1 MKKAFALILA
11 SALLFCGCSK
21 ATVIDSQPS
30 SSVSSSS
37 VSETSDS
44 IVSEGTTESTVETT
58 VETTAET
65 TAETTEADNGYR
77 DLSDPDLL
85 EYIEDTAY
93 EELVSEIDNDKYV
106 VQNVEAIYISEE
118 YLEELEY
125 NSKQN
130 IFFGY
135 TLDEIDAQFK
145 GDRYVFTLGDEGET
159 VVKPF
164 ENYDDTTEKV
174 IRNVAIGT
182 GVILVCVVITVVT
195 DGVGAPAACAIFA
208 CAAKGAA
215 IGSISGAAIGGL
227 SAGILTGIQTHD
239 TDAALKAAM
248 LQGSEGF
255 KWGAITGAI
264 SGGVTEAAGLYG
276 ATLAPNSTL
285 TMNDVALIQKE
296 SKYPLDVIRQF
307 HSMEE
312 YNVFRSANLEAT
324 LVNGKTALIQQ
335 VPMTEENIALMNA
348 GNAPLDVNGVP
359 YELHHIGQTND
370 STLAI
375 LTQDQHRG
383 KGSFSIL
390 HDWFGESR
398 IDRNY
403 FNKVTK
409 PDFWVAYVKAYTV

>member
-1 MKKAFALILA
+1 MKKVISLILI
-11 SALLFCGCSK
+11 SAMLFCGCSK
-21 ATVIDSQPS
+21 ATTVESQS
-30 SSVSSSS
+30 SSAISSSSTTETSDSS
-37 VSETSDS
+37 VSESTS
-44 IVSEGTTESTVETT
+44 ETT
-58 VETTAET
+58 K
-65 TAETTEADNGYR
+65 ADNGYR

-85 EYIEDTAY
+85 DYIEDTAY
-93 EELVSEIDNDKYV
+93 EELVSKIDNDKYV

-135 TLDEIDAQFK
+135 TLDEVDAQFK
-145 GDRYVFTLGDEGET
+145 GERYVFTLGDEGET

-164 ENYDDTTEKV
+164 ESYDETTEKI

-182 GVILVCVVITVVT
+182 GVILVCVVITVAT
-195 DGVGAPAACAIFA
+195 EGAGAPAACAIFA

-239 TDAALKAAM
+239 KDAAMKAAA

-276 ATLAPNSTL
+276 ATLAPNSSL

-296 SKYPLDVIRQF
+296 TKYPLDVIKQF

-312 YNVFRSANLEAT
+312 YNVFKAANLKSA

-335 VPMTEENIALMNA
+335 VPMTEENIALMKA
-348 GNAPLDVNGVP
+348 GKAPLDANGVP
-359 YELHHIGQTND
+359 FELHHVGQTND

-383 KGSFSIL
+383 KGTFKIL

-398 IDRNY
+398 IDRKL
-403 FNKVTK
+403 FDSVTK
-409 PDFWVAYVKAYTV
+409 PEFWKAYVTTYTA

>member
-1 MKKAFALILA
+1 MKKVIALILS

-21 ATVIDSQPS
+21 ATAVDSQS
-30 SSVSSSS
+30 SSSDSSSSATETSDSS
-37 VSETSDS
+37 VSES
-44 IVSEGTTESTVETT
+44 
-58 VETTAET
+58 

-85 EYIEDTAY
+85 DYIEDTAY

-135 TLDEIDAQFK
+135 TLDEVDAQFK
-145 GDRYVFTLGDEGET
+145 GERYVFTLGDEGET

-164 ENYDDTTEKV
+164 ESYDETTEKI

-182 GVILVCVVITVVT
+182 GVILVCVVITVAT
-195 DGVGAPAACAIFA
+195 EGAGAPAACAIFA

-239 TDAALKAAM
+239 KDAALKAAA

-296 SKYPLDVIRQF
+296 TKYPLDVIKQF

-312 YNVFRSANLEAT
+312 YNVFKAANLKSA
-324 LVNGKTALIQQ
+324 LVNGKTALVQQ
-335 VPMTEENIALMNA
+335 VPMTEENIALMKA
-348 GNAPLDVNGVP
+348 GKAPLDANGVP
-359 YELHHIGQTND
+359 FELHHVGQTND

-383 KGSFSIL
+383 KGTFKIL

-398 IDRNY
+398 IDRKLFDN
-403 FNKVTK
+403 VTK
-409 PDFWVAYVKAYTV
+409 PEFWKAYVTNFAT

>member
-1 MKKAFALILA
+1 MKKVIALILI
-11 SALLFCGCSK
+11 SAMLFCGCSK
-21 ATVIDSQPS
+21 TTTVESQAS

-37 VSETSDS
+37 ATETSDS
-44 IVSEGTTESTVETT
+44 TSVSES
-58 VETTAET
+58 TAET
-65 TAETTEADNGYR
+65 TKADNGYR

-85 EYIEDTAY
+85 DYIEDTAY
-93 EELVSEIDNDKYV
+93 EELVSKIDNDKYV

-135 TLDEIDAQFK
+135 TLDEVDAQFK

-164 ENYDDTTEKV
+164 ESYDETTEKI

-182 GVILVCVVITVVT
+182 GVILVCVVITVAT
-195 DGVGAPAACAIFA
+195 EGAGAPAACAIFA

-239 TDAALKAAM
+239 KDAALKAAA

-285 TMNDVALIQKE
+285 TMNDVAIIQKE
-296 SKYPLDVIRQF
+296 TKYPLDVIKQF

-312 YNVFRSANLEAT
+312 YNVFKAANLKSA
-324 LVNGKTALIQQ
+324 LVNGKTALVQQ
-335 VPMTEENIALMNA
+335 VPMTEENIALMKA
-348 GNAPLDVNGVP
+348 GKAPLDANGVP
-359 YELHHIGQTND
+359 FELHHVGQTND

-383 KGSFSIL
+383 KGTFKIL

-398 IDRNY
+398 IDRKLFDN
-403 FNKVTK
+403 VTK
-409 PDFWVAYVKAYTV
+409 PEFWKAYVTTYAT

>member
-1 MKKAFALILA
+1 MKKVIALILI
-11 SALLFCGCSK
+11 SALLFCGCSE
-21 ATVIDSQPS
+21 ATTVDSQS

-37 VSETSDS
+37 TNVTVTSDS
-44 IVSEGTTESTVETT
+44 SVSES
-58 VETTAET
+58 
-65 TAETTEADNGYR
+65 TAETTESDNGYR

-85 EYIEDTAY
+85 DYIEDTAY
-93 EELVSEIDNDKYV
+93 EELVNKIDNDKYV

-135 TLDEIDAQFK
+135 TLDEVDAQFK
-145 GDRYVFTLGDEGET
+145 GERYVFTLGDEGET

-164 ENYDDTTEKV
+164 ESYDETTEKI

-182 GVILVCVVITVVT
+182 GVILVCVVITVAT
-195 DGVGAPAACAIFA
+195 EGAGAPAACAIFA

-239 TDAALKAAM
+239 KDAAMKAAA

-264 SGGVTEAAGLYG
+264 SGGVTEAVGLYG

-296 SKYPLDVIRQF
+296 TKYPLDVIKQF

-312 YNVFRSANLEAT
+312 YNVFKAANLKSV
-324 LVNGKTALIQQ
+324 LVNGKTALVQQ
-335 VPMTEENIALMNA
+335 VPMTEENIALMKA
-348 GNAPLDVNGVP
+348 GKAPLDANGVP
-359 YELHHIGQTND
+359 FELHHVGQTND

-383 KGSFSIL
+383 KGTFKIL

-398 IDRNY
+398 IDRKLFDN
-403 FNKVTK
+403 VTK
-409 PDFWVAYVKAYTV
+409 PEFWKAYVAINAT

>member
-1 MKKAFALILA
+1 MKRIIALILI
-11 SALLFCGCSK
+11 SALLFCGCTK
-21 ATVIDSQPS
+21 APAVDSQPS

-37 VSETSDS
+37 ATETSDS
-44 IVSEGTTESTVETT
+44 SVSES
-58 VETTAET
+58 TAET
-65 TAETTEADNGYR
+65 TAADNGYR

-85 EYIEDTAY
+85 DYIEDTAY

-135 TLDEIDAQFK
+135 TLDEVDAQFK
-145 GDRYVFTLGDEGET
+145 GERYVFTLGDEGET

-164 ENYDDTTEKV
+164 ENYDETTEKI

-182 GVILVCVVITVVT
+182 GVILVCVVITVAT
-195 DGVGAPAACAIFA
+195 EGAGAPAACAIFA

-239 TDAALKAAM
+239 KDAAMKAAA

-296 SKYPLDVIRQF
+296 TKYPLDVIKQF

-312 YNVFRSANLEAT
+312 YNVFKAANLKSA

-335 VPMTEENIALMNA
+335 VPMTEENIALMKA
-348 GNAPLDVNGVP
+348 GKAPLDVNGVP
-359 YELHHIGQTND
+359 FELHHVGQTND

-383 KGSFSIL
+383 KGTFKIL

-398 IDRNY
+398 IDRKLFDN
-403 FNKVTK
+403 VTK
-409 PDFWVAYVKAYTV
+409 PEFWKAYVTTYTA

>member
-1 MKKAFALILA
+1 MKKVITLILI
-11 SALLFCGCSK
+11 SALLLCSCSK
-21 ATVIDSQPS
+21 ATTVDSQSS

-37 VSETSDS
+37 ATETSDS
-44 IVSEGTTESTVETT
+44 TSVSES
-58 VETTAET
+58 TAET
-65 TAETTEADNGYR
+65 TKADNGYR

-85 EYIEDTAY
+85 DYIEDTAY
-93 EELVSEIDNDKYV
+93 EELVSKIDNDKYV

-135 TLDEIDAQFK
+135 TLDEVDAQFK

-164 ENYDDTTEKV
+164 ESYDETTEKI

-182 GVILVCVVITVVT
+182 GVILVCVVITVAT
-195 DGVGAPAACAIFA
+195 EGAGAPAACAIFA

-239 TDAALKAAM
+239 KDAALKAAA

-276 ATLAPNSTL
+276 ATLNPKGNL

-296 SKYPLDVIRQF
+296 TKYPLDVIKQF

-312 YNVFRSANLEAT
+312 YNAFKAANLKTA
-324 LVNGKTALIQQ
+324 LVNGKTALVQQ
-335 VPMTEENIALMNA
+335 VPMTEENIALMKA
-348 GNAPLDVNGVP
+348 GNAPLDANGNP
-359 YELHHIGQTND
+359 FELHHVGQKND
-370 STLAI
+370 GTLAI
-375 LTQDQHRG
+375 LTEGQHRG
-383 KGSFSIL
+383 KDIYKVL
-390 HDWFGESR
+390 HPNGNKQPSE
-398 IDRNY
+398 IDRKL
-403 FNKVTK
+403 FDTVIK
-409 PDFWVAYVKAYTV
+409 PNFWKAYAEMFTT

>member
-1 MKKAFALILA
+1 MKKVITLILI
-11 SALLFCGCSK
+11 SALLLCSCSK
-21 ATVIDSQPS
+21 ATTVDSQFS

-37 VSETSDS
+37 ATETSDS
-44 IVSEGTTESTVETT
+44 TSVSES
-58 VETTAET
+58 TAET
-65 TAETTEADNGYR
+65 TKADNGYR

-85 EYIEDTAY
+85 DYIEDTAY
-93 EELVSEIDNDKYV
+93 EELVSKIDNDKYV

-135 TLDEIDAQFK
+135 TLDEVDAQFK

-164 ENYDDTTEKV
+164 ESYDETTEKI

-182 GVILVCVVITVVT
+182 GVILVCVVITVAT
-195 DGVGAPAACAIFA
+195 EGAGAPAACAIFA

-239 TDAALKAAM
+239 KDAALKAAA

-296 SKYPLDVIRQF
+296 TKYPLDVIKQF

-312 YNVFRSANLEAT
+312 YNVFKAANLTSA
-324 LVNGKTALIQQ
+324 LVNGKTALVQQ
-335 VPMTEENIALMNA
+335 VPMTEENIALMKA
-348 GNAPLDVNGVP
+348 GKAPLDANGVP
-359 YELHHIGQTND
+359 FELHHVGQTND

-383 KGSFSIL
+383 KGTFKIL

-398 IDRNY
+398 IDRKLFDN
-403 FNKVTK
+403 VTK
-409 PDFWVAYVKAYTV
+409 PEFWKAYVTTFAT

>member
-1 MKKAFALILA
+1 MKKVITLILI
-11 SALLFCGCSK
+11 SALLLCSCSK
-21 ATVIDSQPS
+21 ATTVDSQSS

-37 VSETSDS
+37 ATETSDS
-44 IVSEGTTESTVETT
+44 TSVSES
-58 VETTAET
+58 TAET
-65 TAETTEADNGYR
+65 TKADNGYR

-85 EYIEDTAY
+85 DYIEDTAY
-93 EELVSEIDNDKYV
+93 EELVSKIDNDKYV

-135 TLDEIDAQFK
+135 TLDEVDAQFK

-164 ENYDDTTEKV
+164 ESYDETTEKI

-182 GVILVCVVITVVT
+182 GVILVCVVITVAT
-195 DGVGAPAACAIFA
+195 EGAGAPAACAIFA

-239 TDAALKAAM
+239 KDAALKAAA

-296 SKYPLDVIRQF
+296 TKYPLDVIKQF

-312 YNVFRSANLEAT
+312 YNVFKAANLKSA
-324 LVNGKTALIQQ
+324 LVNGKTALVQQ
-335 VPMTEENIALMNA
+335 VPMTEENIALMKA
-348 GNAPLDVNGVP
+348 GKAPLDANGVP
-359 YELHHIGQTND
+359 FELHHVGQTND

-383 KGSFSIL
+383 KGTFKIL

-398 IDRNY
+398 IDRKLFDN
-403 FNKVTK
+403 VTK
-409 PDFWVAYVKAYTV
+409 PEFWKAYVTTFAT

>member
-1 MKKAFALILA
+1 MKKVIALIL
-11 SALLFCGCSK
+11 SSVLLFCGCSK
-21 ATVIDSQPS
+21 ATVVESQ
-30 SSVSSSS
+30 SSSS
-37 VSETSDS
+37 ISSSFTTETSDS
-44 IVSEGTTESTVETT
+44 SAPESTS
-58 VETTAET
+58 
-65 TAETTEADNGYR
+65 ETTEADNGYR
-77 DLSDPDLL
+77 DLGDPDLL
-85 EYIEDTAY
+85 DYIEDTAY
-93 EELVSEIDNDKYV
+93 EELVNQIDNDKYV

-135 TLDEIDAQFK
+135 TLDEVDAQFK

-164 ENYDDTTEKV
+164 ESYDETTEKI

-182 GVILVCVVITVVT
+182 GVILVCVVITVAT
-195 DGVGAPAACAIFA
+195 EGAGAPAACAIFA

-239 TDAALKAAM
+239 KDAALKAAA

-276 ATLAPNSTL
+276 ATLAPNSSL

-296 SKYPLDVIRQF
+296 TKYPLDVIKQF

-312 YNVFRSANLEAT
+312 YNVFKAANLKSA

-335 VPMTEENIALMNA
+335 VPMTEENIALMKA
-348 GNAPLDVNGVP
+348 GKAPLDANGVP
-359 YELHHIGQTND
+359 FELHHVGQTND

-383 KGSFSIL
+383 KGTFKIL

-398 IDRNY
+398 IDRKL
-403 FNKVTK
+403 FDSVTK
-409 PDFWVAYVKAYTV
+409 PEFWKAYVTTYTA

>member
-1 MKKAFALILA
+1 MKKVVALILT

-30 SSVSSSS
+30 SLVSTSS

-44 IVSEGTTESTVETT
+44 SVSESA
-58 VETTAET
+58 AET
-65 TAETTEADNGYR
+65 TTEATNETSAETTEFDNGYR

-85 EYIEDTAY
+85 DYIEDTAY
-93 EELVSEIDNDKYV
+93 EELVNEIDNDKYV

-135 TLDEIDAQFK
+135 TLDEVDAQFK
-145 GDRYVFTLGDEGET
+145 GERYVFTLGDEGET

-164 ENYDDTTEKV
+164 ESYDDTTEKV

-195 DGVGAPAACAIFA
+195 DGAGAPAACAIFA

-264 SGGVTEAAGLYG
+264 SGGVTEAVGLYG
-276 ATLAPNSTL
+276 ATLGPNSTL

-312 YNVFRSANLEAT
+312 YNVFKSANLEAS

-335 VPMTEENIALMNA
+335 VPMTEENIALMKA

-375 LTQDQHRG
+375 LTRDQHRG
-383 KGSFSIL
+383 KGAFSIL

-398 IDRNY
+398 IDRNL
-403 FNKVTK
+403 FNSVTK
-409 PDFWVAYVKAYTV
+409 PEFWQAYVKAYAV

>member
-1 MKKAFALILA
+1 MKKVITLILI
-11 SALLFCGCSK
+11 SALLLCSCSK
-21 ATVIDSQPS
+21 ATTVDSQSS

-37 VSETSDS
+37 ATETSDS
-44 IVSEGTTESTVETT
+44 TSVSES
-58 VETTAET
+58 TAET
-65 TAETTEADNGYR
+65 TKADNGYR

-85 EYIEDTAY
+85 DYIEDTAY
-93 EELVSEIDNDKYV
+93 EELVSKIDNDKYV

-135 TLDEIDAQFK
+135 TLDEVDAQFK

-164 ENYDDTTEKV
+164 ESYDETTEKI

-182 GVILVCVVITVVT
+182 GIILVCVVITVAT
-195 DGVGAPAACAIFA
+195 EGAGAPAACAIFA

-239 TDAALKAAM
+239 KDAALKAAA

-296 SKYPLDVIRQF
+296 TKYPLDVIKQF

-312 YNVFRSANLEAT
+312 YNVFKAANLKSA
-324 LVNGKTALIQQ
+324 LVNGKTALVQQ
-335 VPMTEENIALMNA
+335 VPMTEENIALMKA
-348 GNAPLDVNGVP
+348 GKAPLDANGVP
-359 YELHHIGQTND
+359 FELHHVGQTND

-383 KGSFSIL
+383 KGTFKIL

-398 IDRNY
+398 IDRKLFDN
-403 FNKVTK
+403 VTK
-409 PDFWVAYVKAYTV
+409 PEFWKAYVTTFAT

>member
-1 MKKAFALILA
+1 MKKVITLILI
-11 SALLFCGCSK
+11 SALLLCGCSK
-21 ATVIDSQPS
+21 ATTVDSQSS

-37 VSETSDS
+37 ATETSDS
-44 IVSEGTTESTVETT
+44 TSVSES
-58 VETTAET
+58 TAET
-65 TAETTEADNGYR
+65 TKADNGYR

-85 EYIEDTAY
+85 DYIEDTAY
-93 EELVSEIDNDKYV
+93 EELVSKIDNDKYV

-135 TLDEIDAQFK
+135 TLDEVDAQFK

-164 ENYDDTTEKV
+164 ESYDETTEKI

-182 GVILVCVVITVVT
+182 GVILVCVVITVAT
-195 DGVGAPAACAIFA
+195 EGAGAPAACAIFA

-239 TDAALKAAM
+239 KDAALKAAA

-296 SKYPLDVIRQF
+296 TKYPLDVIKQF

-312 YNVFRSANLEAT
+312 YNVFKAANLKSA
-324 LVNGKTALIQQ
+324 LVNGKTALVQQ
-335 VPMTEENIALMNA
+335 VPMTEENIALMKA
-348 GNAPLDVNGVP
+348 GKAPLDANGVP
-359 YELHHIGQTND
+359 FELHHVGQTND

-383 KGSFSIL
+383 KGTFKIL

-398 IDRNY
+398 IDRKLFDN
-403 FNKVTK
+403 VTK
-409 PDFWVAYVKAYTV
+409 PEFWKAYVTTFAT

>member
-1 MKKAFALILA
+1 MKKAIALILT

-21 ATVIDSQPS
+21 ATAVDSQSS

-37 VSETSDS
+37 VTETSNPS
-44 IVSEGTTESTVETT
+44 VPEN
-58 VETTAET
+58 TAET
-65 TAETTEADNGYR
+65 TKADNGYR

-85 EYIEDTAY
+85 DYIEDTAY
-93 EELVSEIDNDKYV
+93 EELVNQIDNDKYI

-135 TLDEIDAQFK
+135 TLDEVDAQFK

-164 ENYDDTTEKV
+164 ESYDETTEKI

-182 GVILVCVVITVVT
+182 GVILICVVITVAT
-195 DGVGAPAACAIFA
+195 EGAGAPAACAIFA

-239 TDAALKAAM
+239 KDAALKAAA

-264 SGGVTEAAGLYG
+264 SGGATEAAGLYG

-296 SKYPLDVIRQF
+296 TKYPLDVIKQF

-312 YNVFRSANLEAT
+312 YNVFKAANLKSA
-324 LVNGKTALIQQ
+324 LVNGKTALVQQ
-335 VPMTEENIALMNA
+335 VPMTEENIALMKA
-348 GNAPLDVNGVP
+348 GKAPLDANGVP
-359 YELHHIGQTND
+359 FELHHIGQTND

-383 KGSFSIL
+383 KGTFKIL

-398 IDRNY
+398 IDRKLFDN
-403 FNKVTK
+403 VTK
-409 PDFWVAYVKAYTV
+409 PEFWKAYVTNFVA

>member
-1 MKKAFALILA
+1 MKKVIALILS

-21 ATVIDSQPS
+21 ATAVDSQSS

-37 VSETSDS
+37 ATETSDS
-44 IVSEGTTESTVETT
+44 SVSES
-58 VETTAET
+58 

-85 EYIEDTAY
+85 DYIEDTAY

-135 TLDEIDAQFK
+135 TLDEVDAQFK
-145 GDRYVFTLGDEGET
+145 GERYVFTLGDEGET

-164 ENYDDTTEKV
+164 ESYDETTEKI

-182 GVILVCVVITVVT
+182 GVILVCVVITVAT
-195 DGVGAPAACAIFA
+195 EGAGAPAACAIFA

-239 TDAALKAAM
+239 KDAALKAAA

-296 SKYPLDVIRQF
+296 TKYPLDVIKQF

-312 YNVFRSANLEAT
+312 YNVFKAANLKSA
-324 LVNGKTALIQQ
+324 LVNGKTALVQQ
-335 VPMTEENIALMNA
+335 VPMTEENIALMKA
-348 GNAPLDVNGVP
+348 GKAPLDANGVP
-359 YELHHIGQTND
+359 FELHHVGQTND

-383 KGSFSIL
+383 KGTFKIL

-398 IDRNY
+398 IDRKLFDN
-403 FNKVTK
+403 VTK
-409 PDFWVAYVKAYTV
+409 PEFWKAYVTNFAT

>member
-1 MKKAFALILA
+1 MKKVIALILS
-11 SALLFCGCSK
+11 SALLFCGCSQ
-21 ATVIDSQPS
+21 ATAVDSQS
-30 SSVSSSS
+30 SSSDSSSSATETSDSS
-37 VSETSDS
+37 VSES
-44 IVSEGTTESTVETT
+44 TT
-58 VETTAET
+58 
-65 TAETTEADNGYR
+65 ETTEADNGYR

-85 EYIEDTAY
+85 DYIEDTAY

-135 TLDEIDAQFK
+135 TLDEVDAQFK

-164 ENYDDTTEKV
+164 ESYDETTEKI

-182 GVILVCVVITVVT
+182 GVILVCVVITVAT
-195 DGVGAPAACAIFA
+195 EGAGAPAACAIFA

-239 TDAALKAAM
+239 KDAALKAAA

-276 ATLAPNSTL
+276 ATLAPNSSL

-296 SKYPLDVIRQF
+296 TKYPLDVIKQF

-312 YNVFRSANLEAT
+312 YNVFKAANLKSA

-335 VPMTEENIALMNA
+335 VPMTEENIALMKA
-348 GNAPLDVNGVP
+348 GKAPLDANGVP
-359 YELHHIGQTND
+359 FELHHVGQTND

-383 KGSFSIL
+383 KGTFKIL

-398 IDRNY
+398 IDRKL
-403 FNKVTK
+403 FDSVTK
-409 PDFWVAYVKAYTV
+409 PEFWKAYVTTYTA

>member
-1 MKKAFALILA
+1 MKKAFALLLA

-21 ATVIDSQPS
+21 VTVIDSQPS
-30 SSVSSSS
+30 SSVSSNS

-44 IVSEGTTESTVETT
+44 SVSESTAETT

-85 EYIEDTAY
+85 DYIEDTAY

-145 GDRYVFTLGDEGET
+145 DERYVFTLGDEGET

-164 ENYDDTTEKV
+164 ESYDDTTEKV

-195 DGVGAPAACAIFA
+195 DGVVTGVVTGEALGTTDIMITWEQQEIDGITYVDGIMIVNKTYSIPASYI
-208 CAAKGAA
+208 
-215 IGSISGAAIGGL
+215 
-227 SAGILTGIQTHD
+227 
-239 TDAALKAAM
+239 
-248 LQGSEGF
+248 
-255 KWGAITGAI
+255 
-264 SGGVTEAAGLYG
+264 
-276 ATLAPNSTL
+276 APNSEGYEYCASCLTSETMTAFNNMQADAQALGLNLYISSGYRSYSYQENLYNNYVYQDGKEAADTYSARPGHSEHQTGLAFDLNTIDDSFAYTDEGKWVAQNCYKYGLILRYPEGKEKQTGYKYESWHLRYVGTELAEKLYNNGNWITL
-285 TMNDVALIQKE
+285 
-296 SKYPLDVIRQF
+296 
-307 HSMEE
+307 
-312 YNVFRSANLEAT
+312 
-324 LVNGKTALIQQ
+324 
-335 VPMTEENIALMNA
+335 EENFELTS
-348 GNAPLDVNGVP
+348 V
-359 YELHHIGQTND
+359 YE
-370 STLAI
+370 
-375 LTQDQHRG
+375 
-383 KGSFSIL
+383 
-390 HDWFGESR
+390 
-398 IDRNY
+398 
-403 FNKVTK
+403 
-409 PDFWVAYVKAYTV
+409 

>member
-1 MKKAFALILA
+1 MKKVIALILI
-11 SALLFCGCSK
+11 SAMLFCGCSK
-21 ATVIDSQPS
+21 TTVVDSQSS

-37 VSETSDS
+37 AIETSDS
-44 IVSEGTTESTVETT
+44 SVSDSTTETT
-58 VETTAET
+58 KTTK
-65 TAETTEADNGYR
+65 ADNGYR

-85 EYIEDTAY
+85 DYIEDTAY

-135 TLDEIDAQFK
+135 TLDEVDAQFK

-164 ENYDDTTEKV
+164 ESYDETTEKI

-182 GVILVCVVITVVT
+182 GVILVCVVITVAT
-195 DGVGAPAACAIFA
+195 EGAGAPAACAIFA

-239 TDAALKAAM
+239 KDAALKAAA

-276 ATLAPNSTL
+276 ATLNPKGNL

-296 SKYPLDVIRQF
+296 TKYPLDVIKQF

-312 YNVFRSANLEAT
+312 YNAFKAANLKTA
-324 LVNGKTALIQQ
+324 LVNGKTALVQQ
-335 VPMTEENIALMNA
+335 VPMTEENIALMKA
-348 GNAPLDVNGVP
+348 GNAPLDANGNP
-359 YELHHIGQTND
+359 FELHHVGQKND
-370 STLAI
+370 GTLAI
-375 LTQDQHRG
+375 LTQEQHRG
-383 KGSFSIL
+383 KGIYGVL
-390 HDWFGESR
+390 HPNGNQQPSE
-398 IDRNY
+398 IDRKL
-403 FNKVTK
+403 FEKVTK
-409 PDFWVAYVKAYTV
+409 PEFWEAYVELFTT

>member
-1 MKKAFALILA
+1 MKKVITLILI
-11 SALLFCGCSK
+11 SALLLCSCSK
-21 ATVIDSQPS
+21 ATTVDSQSS

-37 VSETSDS
+37 ATETSDS
-44 IVSEGTTESTVETT
+44 TSVLES
-58 VETTAET
+58 TAET
-65 TAETTEADNGYR
+65 TKADNGYR

-85 EYIEDTAY
+85 DYIEDTAY
-93 EELVSEIDNDKYV
+93 EELVSKIDNDKYV

-135 TLDEIDAQFK
+135 TLDEVDAQFK

-164 ENYDDTTEKV
+164 ESYDETTEKI

-182 GVILVCVVITVVT
+182 GVILVCVVITVAT
-195 DGVGAPAACAIFA
+195 EGAGAPAACAIFA

-239 TDAALKAAM
+239 KDAALKAAA

-296 SKYPLDVIRQF
+296 TKYPLDVIKQF

-312 YNVFRSANLEAT
+312 YNVFKAANLKSA
-324 LVNGKTALIQQ
+324 LVNGKTALVQQ
-335 VPMTEENIALMNA
+335 VPMTEENIALMKA
-348 GNAPLDVNGVP
+348 GKAPLDANGVP
-359 YELHHIGQTND
+359 FELHHVGQTND

-383 KGSFSIL
+383 KGTFKIL

-398 IDRNY
+398 IDRKLFDN
-403 FNKVTK
+403 VTK
-409 PDFWVAYVKAYTV
+409 PEFWKAYVTTFAT

>member
-1 MKKAFALILA
+1 MKKVFALILA

-21 ATVIDSQPS
+21 ATVIDSQSS

-44 IVSEGTTESTVETT
+44 SVSESTAETT

-65 TAETTEADNGYR
+65 TVATAETTEADNGYR

-85 EYIEDTAY
+85 DYIEDTAY

-145 GDRYVFTLGDEGET
+145 DERYVFTLGDEGET

-164 ENYDDTTEKV
+164 ESYDDTTEKV

-182 GVILVCVVITVVT
+182 GVILICVVVTVVT

>member
-1 MKKAFALILA
+1 MKKVIALIL
-11 SALLFCGCSK
+11 SSVLLFCGCSK
-21 ATVIDSQPS
+21 ATTVESQSS

-37 VSETSDS
+37 TTETSDS
-44 IVSEGTTESTVETT
+44 SVSESPS
-58 VETTAET
+58 
-65 TAETTEADNGYR
+65 ETTEADNGYR

-85 EYIEDTAY
+85 DYIEDTTY
-93 EELVSEIDNDKYV
+93 EELVNKIDNDKYV

-135 TLDEIDAQFK
+135 TLDEVDAQFK
-145 GDRYVFTLGDEGET
+145 GERYVFTLGDEGET

-164 ENYDDTTEKV
+164 ESYDETTEKI

-182 GVILVCVVITVVT
+182 GVILVCVVITVAT
-195 DGVGAPAACAIFA
+195 EGAGAPAACAIFA

-239 TDAALKAAM
+239 KDAALKAAA

-276 ATLAPNSTL
+276 ATLAPNSSL

-296 SKYPLDVIRQF
+296 TKYPLDVIKQF

-312 YNVFRSANLEAT
+312 YNVFKAANLKSA

-335 VPMTEENIALMNA
+335 VPMTEENIALMKA
-348 GNAPLDVNGVP
+348 GKAPLDANGVP
-359 YELHHIGQTND
+359 FELHHVGQTND

-383 KGSFSIL
+383 KGTFKIL

-398 IDRNY
+398 IDRKL
-403 FNKVTK
+403 FDSVTK
-409 PDFWVAYVKAYTV
+409 PEFWKAYVTTYTA

>member
-1 MKKAFALILA
+1 MKKVIALIL
-11 SALLFCGCSK
+11 SSVLLFCGCSK
-21 ATVIDSQPS
+21 ATTAESQSS

-37 VSETSDS
+37 TTETSESSVSESPS
-44 IVSEGTTESTVETT
+44 
-58 VETTAET
+58 
-65 TAETTEADNGYR
+65 ETTEADNGYR

-85 EYIEDTAY
+85 DYIEDTAY
-93 EELVSEIDNDKYV
+93 EELVNKIDNDKYV

-135 TLDEIDAQFK
+135 TLDEVDAQFK

-164 ENYDDTTEKV
+164 ESYDETTEKI

-182 GVILVCVVITVVT
+182 GVILVCVVITVAT
-195 DGVGAPAACAIFA
+195 EGAGAPAACAIFA

-239 TDAALKAAM
+239 KDAALKAAA

-276 ATLAPNSTL
+276 ATLAPNSSL

-296 SKYPLDVIRQF
+296 TKYPLDVIKQF

-312 YNVFRSANLEAT
+312 YNVFKAANLKSA

-335 VPMTEENIALMNA
+335 VPMTEENIALMKA
-348 GNAPLDVNGVP
+348 GKAPLDANGVP
-359 YELHHIGQTND
+359 FELHHVGQTND

-383 KGSFSIL
+383 KGTFKIL

-398 IDRNY
+398 IDRKL
-403 FNKVTK
+403 FDSVTK
-409 PDFWVAYVKAYTV
+409 PEFWKAYVTTYTA

>member
-1 MKKAFALILA
+1 MKKVIALIL
-11 SALLFCGCSK
+11 SSVLLFCGCSK
-21 ATVIDSQPS
+21 ATTVESQSS

-37 VSETSDS
+37 TTETSDS
-44 IVSEGTTESTVETT
+44 SVSESPS
-58 VETTAET
+58 
-65 TAETTEADNGYR
+65 ETTEADNGYR

-85 EYIEDTAY
+85 DYIEDTTY
-93 EELVSEIDNDKYV
+93 EELVNKIDNDKYV

-135 TLDEIDAQFK
+135 TLDEVDAQFK
-145 GDRYVFTLGDEGET
+145 GERYVFTLGDEGET

-164 ENYDDTTEKV
+164 ESYDETTEKI

-182 GVILVCVVITVVT
+182 GVILVCVVITVAT
-195 DGVGAPAACAIFA
+195 EGAGAPAACAIFA

-239 TDAALKAAM
+239 KDAALKAAA

-296 SKYPLDVIRQF
+296 TKYPLDVIKQF

-312 YNVFRSANLEAT
+312 YNVFKAANLKSA
-324 LVNGKTALIQQ
+324 LVNGKTALVQQ
-335 VPMTEENIALMNA
+335 VPMTEENIALMKA
-348 GNAPLDVNGVP
+348 GKAPLDANGVP
-359 YELHHIGQTND
+359 FELHHVGQTND

-383 KGSFSIL
+383 KGTFKIL

-398 IDRNY
+398 IDRKLFDN
-403 FNKVTK
+403 VTK
-409 PDFWVAYVKAYTV
+409 PEFWKAYVTTFAT

>member
-1 MKKAFALILA
+1 MKKVIALIL
-11 SALLFCGCSK
+11 SSVLLFCGCSK
-21 ATVIDSQPS
+21 ATAVDSQS
-30 SSVSSSS
+30 SSSDSSSSATETSDSS
-37 VSETSDS
+37 VSES
-44 IVSEGTTESTVETT
+44 TT
-58 VETTAET
+58 
-65 TAETTEADNGYR
+65 ETTEADNGYR

-85 EYIEDTAY
+85 DYIEDTAY

-130 IFFGY
+130 VFFGY
-135 TLDEIDAQFK
+135 TLDEVDAQFK
-145 GDRYVFTLGDEGET
+145 GERYVFTLGDEGET

-164 ENYDDTTEKV
+164 ESYDETTEKI

-182 GVILVCVVITVVT
+182 GVILVCVVITVAT
-195 DGVGAPAACAIFA
+195 EGAGAPAACAIFA

-239 TDAALKAAM
+239 KDAALKAAA

-264 SGGVTEAAGLYG
+264 SGGATEAAGLYG

-296 SKYPLDVIRQF
+296 TKYPLDVIKQF

-312 YNVFRSANLEAT
+312 YNVFKAANLKSA
-324 LVNGKTALIQQ
+324 LVNGKTALVQQ
-335 VPMTEENIALMNA
+335 IPMTEENIALMKA
-348 GNAPLDVNGVP
+348 GKAPLDANGVP
-359 YELHHIGQTND
+359 FELHHVGQTND

-383 KGSFSIL
+383 KGTFKIL

-398 IDRNY
+398 IDRKLFDN
-403 FNKVTK
+403 VTK
-409 PDFWVAYVKAYTV
+409 PDFWKAYVTNYTA

>member
-1 MKKAFALILA
+1 ML
-11 SALLFCGCSK
+11 
-21 ATVIDSQPS
+21 D
-30 SSVSSSS
+30 
-37 VSETSDS
+37 
-44 IVSEGTTESTVETT
+44 
-58 VETTAET
+58 
-65 TAETTEADNGYR
+65 
-77 DLSDPDLL
+77 
-85 EYIEDTAY
+85 YIEDTAY
-93 EELVSEIDNDKYV
+93 EELVNQIDNDKYI

-135 TLDEIDAQFK
+135 TLDEVDAQFK

-164 ENYDDTTEKV
+164 ESYDETTEKI

-182 GVILVCVVITVVT
+182 GVILICVVITVAT
-195 DGVGAPAACAIFA
+195 EGAGAPAACAIFA

-239 TDAALKAAM
+239 KDAALKAAA

-264 SGGVTEAAGLYG
+264 SGGATEAAGLYG

-296 SKYPLDVIRQF
+296 TKYPLDVIKQF

-312 YNVFRSANLEAT
+312 YNVFKAANLKSA
-324 LVNGKTALIQQ
+324 LVNGKTALVQQ
-335 VPMTEENIALMNA
+335 VPMTEENIALMKA
-348 GNAPLDVNGVP
+348 GKAPLDANGVP
-359 YELHHIGQTND
+359 FELHHVGQTND

-383 KGSFSIL
+383 KGTFKIL

-398 IDRNY
+398 IDRKLFDN
-403 FNKVTK
+403 VTK
-409 PDFWVAYVKAYTV
+409 PEFWKAYVTNFVA

>member
-1 MKKAFALILA
+1 MKKVIALILIT
-11 SALLFCGCSK
+11 ALLFCGCSK
-21 ATVIDSQPS
+21 ATSVDSQPS
-30 SSVSSSS
+30 SSASSSSATETSDSS
-37 VSETSDS
+37 VSES
-44 IVSEGTTESTVETT
+44 
-58 VETTAET
+58 

-85 EYIEDTAY
+85 DYIEDTAY
-93 EELVSEIDNDKYV
+93 EELVSKIDNDKYA

-135 TLDEIDAQFK
+135 TLDEVDAQFK
-145 GDRYVFTLGDEGET
+145 GERYVFTLGDEGET

-164 ENYDDTTEKV
+164 ESYDETTEKI

-182 GVILVCVVITVVT
+182 GVILVCVVITVAT
-195 DGVGAPAACAIFA
+195 EGAGAPAACAIFA

-239 TDAALKAAM
+239 KDAALKAAA

-296 SKYPLDVIRQF
+296 TKYPLDVIKQF

-312 YNVFRSANLEAT
+312 YNVFKAANLKSA
-324 LVNGKTALIQQ
+324 LVNGKTALVQQ
-335 VPMTEENIALMNA
+335 IPMTEENIALMKA
-348 GNAPLDVNGVP
+348 GKAPLDANGVP
-359 YELHHIGQTND
+359 FELHHVGQTND

-383 KGSFSIL
+383 KGTFKIL

-398 IDRNY
+398 IDRKL
-403 FNKVTK
+403 FDSVTR
-409 PDFWVAYVKAYTV
+409 PEFWKAYATTFAT

>member
-1 MKKAFALILA
+1 MKKVIALILI
-11 SALLFCGCSK
+11 SAMLFCGCSK
-21 ATVIDSQPS
+21 TTVVDSQSS

-37 VSETSDS
+37 ATETSDS
-44 IVSEGTTESTVETT
+44 SVSESTTETT
-58 VETTAET
+58 KTTK
-65 TAETTEADNGYR
+65 ADNGYR

-85 EYIEDTAY
+85 DYIEDTAY
-93 EELVSEIDNDKYV
+93 EELVSKIDNDKYV

-135 TLDEIDAQFK
+135 TLDEVDAQFK
-145 GDRYVFTLGDEGET
+145 GERYVFTLGDEGET

-164 ENYDDTTEKV
+164 ESYDETTEKI

-182 GVILVCVVITVVT
+182 GVILVCVVITVAT
-195 DGVGAPAACAIFA
+195 EGAGAPAACAIFA

-239 TDAALKAAM
+239 KDAAMKAAA

-296 SKYPLDVIRQF
+296 TKYPLDVIKQF

-312 YNVFRSANLEAT
+312 YNVFKAANLKSA
-324 LVNGKTALIQQ
+324 LVNGKTALVQQ
-335 VPMTEENIALMNA
+335 VPMTEENIALMKA
-348 GNAPLDVNGVP
+348 GKAPLDANGVP
-359 YELHHIGQTND
+359 FELHHVGQTND

-383 KGSFSIL
+383 KGTFKIL

-398 IDRNY
+398 IDRKL
-403 FNKVTK
+403 FDSVTK
-409 PDFWVAYVKAYTV
+409 PEFWKAYATTFAT

>member
-1 MKKAFALILA
+1 MKKVITLILI
-11 SALLFCGCSK
+11 STLLLCSCSK
-21 ATVIDSQPS
+21 ATTVDSQSS

-37 VSETSDS
+37 AAETSDS
-44 IVSEGTTESTVETT
+44 TSVSES
-58 VETTAET
+58 TAET
-65 TAETTEADNGYR
+65 TKADNGYR

-85 EYIEDTAY
+85 DYIEDTAY
-93 EELVSEIDNDKYV
+93 EELVSKIDNDKYV

-135 TLDEIDAQFK
+135 TLDEVDAQFK
-145 GDRYVFTLGDEGET
+145 GNRYVFTLGDEGET

-164 ENYDDTTEKV
+164 ESYDETTEKI

-182 GVILVCVVITVVT
+182 GVILVCVVITVAT
-195 DGVGAPAACAIFA
+195 EGAGAPAACAIFA

-239 TDAALKAAM
+239 KDAALKAAA

-296 SKYPLDVIRQF
+296 TKYPLDVIKQF

-312 YNVFRSANLEAT
+312 YNVFKAANLKST
-324 LVNGKTALIQQ
+324 LVNGKTALVQQ
-335 VPMTEENIALMNA
+335 VPMTEENIALMKA
-348 GNAPLDVNGVP
+348 GKAPLDANGVP
-359 YELHHIGQTND
+359 FELHHVGQTND

-383 KGSFSIL
+383 KGTFKIL

-398 IDRNY
+398 IDRKLFDN
-403 FNKVTK
+403 VTK
-409 PDFWVAYVKAYTV
+409 PEFWKAYVTTFAT

>member
-1 MKKAFALILA
+1 MKKVITLILI
-11 SALLFCGCSK
+11 STLLLCSCSK
-21 ATVIDSQPS
+21 ATTVDSQSS

-37 VSETSDS
+37 AAETSDS
-44 IVSEGTTESTVETT
+44 TSVSES
-58 VETTAET
+58 TAET
-65 TAETTEADNGYR
+65 TKADNGYR

-85 EYIEDTAY
+85 DYIEDTAY
-93 EELVSEIDNDKYV
+93 EELVSKIDNDKYV

-135 TLDEIDAQFK
+135 TLDEVDAQFK

-164 ENYDDTTEKV
+164 ESYDETTEKI

-182 GVILVCVVITVVT
+182 GVILVCVVITVAT
-195 DGVGAPAACAIFA
+195 EGAGAPAACAIFA

-239 TDAALKAAM
+239 KDAALKAAA

-296 SKYPLDVIRQF
+296 TKYPLDVIKQF

-312 YNVFRSANLEAT
+312 YNVFKAANLKST
-324 LVNGKTALIQQ
+324 LVNGKTALVQQ
-335 VPMTEENIALMNA
+335 VPMTEENIALMKA
-348 GNAPLDVNGVP
+348 GKAPLDANGVP
-359 YELHHIGQTND
+359 FELHHVGQTND

-383 KGSFSIL
+383 KGTFKIL

-398 IDRNY
+398 IDRKLFDN
-403 FNKVTK
+403 VTK
-409 PDFWVAYVKAYTV
+409 PEFWKAYVTTFAT